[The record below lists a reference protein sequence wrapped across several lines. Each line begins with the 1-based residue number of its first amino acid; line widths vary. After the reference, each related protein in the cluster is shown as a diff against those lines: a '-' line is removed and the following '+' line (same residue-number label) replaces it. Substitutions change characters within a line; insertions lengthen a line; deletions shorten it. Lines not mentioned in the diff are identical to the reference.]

1 MARSAKSKGNKFSS
15 IASNTPRNLPF
26 RETLTIEER
35 VRYDEL
41 NPEQQSAYEQFCSD
55 HVRNNTVDNYLQYSK
70 TNSAPNIVTT
80 TPTSKVEE
88 VVPEKPKTEATVVV
102 KETVK
107 PIEQPVEK
115 VVTETNIV
123 TDINDFNPVQSVQNI
138 INKNLSVEE
147 EAGKNISVYL
157 SAEALNVVAKYM
169 KKHKVKNRSKLIET
183 VLLNVLKE

>member
-15 IASNTPRNLPF
+15 IAGNTPRNLPF

-35 VRYDEL
+35 VRYDKL
-41 NPEQQSAYEQFCSD
+41 SPEQQVAYEQFCSD
-55 HVRNNTVDNYLQYSK
+55 HVKNNTVDDYLKYSK
-70 TNSAPNIVTT
+70 SKSAPTIVLA
-80 TPTSKVEE
+80 TPKKEE
-88 VVPEKPKTEATVVV
+88 VVIKEPISEETVVV
-102 KETVK
+102 KETAK

-115 VVTETNIV
+115 VVAKTNVV
-123 TDINDFNPVQSVQNI
+123 TDITDFNPVQSVQNI

-157 SAEALNVVAKYM
+157 SAEALNVVTKYM